1 MPNIDAIRNSLVTE
15 YYDNS
20 VMLNVAMNIETF
32 LSDDVLLYPYTNW
45 GKGEVIGGPYL
56 KRYFASIILR
66 YDYKDMP
73 DPEGGLVLKE
83 FGVDVKYKKVIERV
97 VDVEKSKNQPKKVYK
112 NEPAWYIQLDIPRD
126 LVTDERQ
133 RQQMASI
140 EHLLDLESLED
151 VSDKNGTEGNFEQD
165 FGGEDFESGFD
176 KQIDNTPT
184 EITEPSPVEGEEN
197 EQ

>member
-1 MPNIDAIRNSLVTE
+1 MPSIDKIRNSLVSE

-45 GKGEVIGGPYL
+45 GKGEVVGGPYL

-73 DPEGGLVLKE
+73 DPEGAVVLKD
-83 FGVDVKYKKVIERV
+83 FGVNVKYKKINEKV
-97 VDVEKSKNQPKKVYK
+97 VDEEKSENSTEKVFKK
-112 NEPAWYIQLDIPRD
+112 EPAWYIQLDIPRD

-140 EHLLDLESLED
+140 EHLLDLEALED
-151 VSDKNGTEGNFEQD
+151 VADEGGTEGEFDQD
-165 FGGEDFESGFD
+165 FGGDDF
-176 KQIDNTPT
+176 DNGLS
-184 EITEPSPVEGEEN
+184 TEPQMGEPEGIESEPEGEEN

>member
-1 MPNIDAIRNSLVTE
+1 MPNIDTIRNSLVSE
-15 YYDNS
+15 YYDNT

-73 DPEGGLVLKE
+73 DPEGALVMKD
-83 FGVDVKYKKVIERV
+83 FGVNVKFKKIYEKVVDEEKSENSSERV
-97 VDVEKSKNQPKKVYK
+97 FKK
-112 NEPAWYIQLDIPRD
+112 EPAWYIQLDIPRD

-140 EHLLDLESLED
+140 EHLLDLEALED
-151 VSDKNGTEGNFEQD
+151 VADENGEEGEFDQD
-165 FGGEDFESGFD
+165 FGGDDFESDFD
-176 KQIDNTPT
+176 SEPPT
-184 EITEPSPVEGEEN
+184 GGPDEIAEPEGDDDE
-197 EQ
+197 

>member
-1 MPNIDAIRNSLVTE
+1 MPNIDSIRNSLVSE

-73 DPEGGLVLKE
+73 DPEGALVLKD
-83 FGVDVKYKKVIERV
+83 FGVEVKFKKVNEKV
-97 VDVEKSKNQPKKVYK
+97 VDKEKSENASEKVFKKV
-112 NEPAWYIQLDIPRD
+112 PAWYIQLDIPRD

-133 RQQMASI
+133 RQQMSSI
-140 EHLLDLESLED
+140 EHLLDLEALED
-151 VSDKNGTEGNFEQD
+151 VADEDGTEGEFDQD
-165 FGGEDFESGFD
+165 FGGDDFESDMEPQMGGG
-176 KQIDNTPT
+176 P
-184 EITEPSPVEGEEN
+184 EEMTEPEEGDDDE
-197 EQ
+197 

>member
-1 MPNIDAIRNSLVTE
+1 MPNIDDIRNSLVTE

-45 GKGEVIGGPYL
+45 AKGEVVGGPYL

-73 DPEGGLVLKE
+73 DPEGALVLKD
-83 FGVDVKYKKVIERV
+83 FGVEVKFKKVNEKVLDEEKSDKSDKEVYKKM
-97 VDVEKSKNQPKKVYK
+97 
-112 NEPAWYIQLDIPRD
+112 PAWYIQLDIPRD

-151 VSDKNGTEGNFEQD
+151 VADEDGTEGEFDQD
-165 FGGEDFESGFD
+165 FGGDDFDQDLGNEPEIAPEPIES
-176 KQIDNTPT
+176 P
-184 EITEPSPVEGEEN
+184 EGEEN
-197 EQ
+197 E

>member
-1 MPNIDAIRNSLVTE
+1 MPSIDKIRNSLVSE

-45 GKGEVIGGPYL
+45 GKGEVVGGPYL

-73 DPEGGLVLKE
+73 DPEGAVVLKD
-83 FGVDVKYKKVIERV
+83 FGVNVKYKKINEKV
-97 VDVEKSKNQPKKVYK
+97 VDEEKSENSTEKVFKK
-112 NEPAWYIQLDIPRD
+112 EPAWYIQLDIPRD

-140 EHLLDLESLED
+140 EHLLDLEALED
-151 VSDKNGTEGNFEQD
+151 VADEGGTEGEFDQD
-165 FGGEDFESGFD
+165 FGGDDF
-176 KQIDNTPT
+176 DN
-184 EITEPSPVEGEEN
+184 ELSTEPQMGEPEGIESEPEGEEN